1 MSERP
6 YAYLEPRIHG
16 ALTQVIDPEIR
27 RPITQLGMVS
37 DISVDDTGAATVTIR
52 LTIATCPNSTS
63 IRRDVHD
70 AVAKVAGVTGV
81 TVVVTAMSPDERQR
95 LIVRLRGEAATRGIQ
110 FGQDSP
116 TRIYAVASGKGG
128 VGKSTITAN
137 LAVALAAKG
146 LRVGLIDADVFGF
159 SIPGLLGLVSQNAD
173 GVRSAQQP
181 TRVGSMMLP
190 TVAYGVKAISIG
202 MFLEDDSVAVAWR
215 GPMLHRTIK
224 QFLTDVHFD
233 ELDILLLDLPPGTGD
248 IAISLG
254 QMLPQ
259 AEILV
264 ITTPQPAAADVAE
277 RSGALAR
284 QTGQSVFG
292 VIENMAGWSSP
303 DGSVVNLFGAGGGA
317 DVARRLSA
325 GHEHG
330 VPLLASIPL
339 SLAMREGGD
348 AGVPVVLG
356 HPDDPAAAA
365 LNDVAIEKK
374 MTVPPS
380 AVDSTE
386 PCSQPGTSTQT
397 TVTSAGPPVART
409 ASRVAASG

>member
-1 MSERP
+1 MSDARPVDARPGDEQQRP

-37 DISVDDTGAATVTIR
+37 DITVDDSGAATVTIR
-52 LTIATCPNSTS
+52 LTIATCPNSAG
-63 IRRDVHD
+63 IRHDVHD
-70 AVAKVAGVTGV
+70 TVAKVAGVTGV
-81 TVVVTAMSPDERQR
+81 TVVVTAMSAEERQR

-110 FGQDSP
+110 FGPDSP
-116 TRIYAVASGKGG
+116 TRIYAVTSGKGG

-137 LAVALAAKG
+137 LAVALAEKG

-190 TVAYGVKAISIG
+190 PVAYGVKTISIG
-202 MFLEDDSVAVAWR
+202 MFIEDDSVAVAWR

-254 QMLPQ
+254 QMRPH

-303 DGSVVNLFGAGGGA
+303 DGSVVNLFGSGGGV
-317 DVARRLSA
+317 DVAKRLSA
-325 GHEHG
+325 GHEHT
-330 VPLLASIPL
+330 VPLLASVPL

-356 HPDDPAAAA
+356 HPEDPAAIA
-365 LNDVAIEKK
+365 LNAVADV
-374 MTVPPS
+374 M
-380 AVDSTE
+380 
-386 PCSQPGTSTQT
+386 
-397 TVTSAGPPVART
+397 VARGRRLQHP
-409 ASRVAASG
+409 RVA

>member
-1 MSERP
+1 MPGARRTEDQDRP

-37 DISVDDTGAATVTIR
+37 DITVDDTGAATVTIR

-63 IRRDVHD
+63 IRQDVHD
-70 AVAKVAGVTGV
+70 TVAKVAGVTGV
-81 TVVVTAMSPDERQR
+81 TVVVTAMSGEERQQ

-110 FGQDSP
+110 FGPDSP
-116 TRIYAVASGKGG
+116 TRIYAVTSGKGG

-159 SIPGLLGLVSQNAD
+159 SIPGLLGLVSQNAE

-190 TVAYGVKAISIG
+190 PVAFGVKTISIG
-202 MFLEDDSVAVAWR
+202 MFIEDDSVAVAWR
-215 GPMLHRTIK
+215 GPMSHRTIK

-254 QMLPQ
+254 QMLPH

-284 QTGQSVFG
+284 QTGQSIFG

-303 DGSVVNLFGAGGGA
+303 DGSVVNLFGTGGGA

-325 GHEHG
+325 GTDNNG
-330 VPLLASIPL
+330 ARRTVPLLASVPL
-339 SLAMREGGD
+339 SIAMREGGD

-356 HPDDPAAAA
+356 RPEDPAAKA
-365 LNDVAIEKK
+365 LRAVADLMAERGRR
-374 MTVPPS
+374 VPHP
-380 AVDSTE
+380 
-386 PCSQPGTSTQT
+386 Q
-397 TVTSAGPPVART
+397 VA
-409 ASRVAASG
+409 

>member
-1 MSERP
+1 MPGARRTEDQDRP

-37 DISVDDTGAATVTIR
+37 DITVDDTGAATVTIR

-63 IRRDVHD
+63 IRQDVHD
-70 AVAKVAGVTGV
+70 TVAKVAGVTGV
-81 TVVVTAMSPDERQR
+81 TVVVTAMSGEERQQ

-110 FGQDSP
+110 FGPDSP
-116 TRIYAVASGKGG
+116 TRIYAVTSGKGG

-159 SIPGLLGLVSQNAD
+159 SIPGLLGLVSQNAE

-190 TVAYGVKAISIG
+190 PVAFGVKTISIG
-202 MFLEDDSVAVAWR
+202 MFIEDDSVAVAWR

-254 QMLPQ
+254 QMLPH

-284 QTGQSVFG
+284 QTGQSIFG

-303 DGSVVNLFGAGGGA
+303 DGSVVNLFGTGGGA

-325 GHEHG
+325 GTDNNG
-330 VPLLASIPL
+330 ARRTVPLLASVPL
-339 SLAMREGGD
+339 SIAMREGGD

-356 HPDDPAAAA
+356 RPEDPAAKA
-365 LNDVAIEKK
+365 LRAVADLMAERGRR
-374 MTVPPS
+374 VPHP
-380 AVDSTE
+380 
-386 PCSQPGTSTQT
+386 
-397 TVTSAGPPVART
+397 
-409 ASRVAASG
+409 RVA